1 MALTPEVKK
10 EIVSKYGSSA
20 TDTGSPEAQV
30 ALLSKR
36 IDEITQHLQTNKKD
50 HHNRRGL
57 LLMVGKRRRILQY
70 LAKTDIERFL
80 RDWKGVAAVSGE
92 RSYVALVG
100 ALCWWPLSL

>member
-1 MALTPEVKK
+1 MALSPEVKK
-10 EIVSKYGSSA
+10 EIISKYGSSV

-36 IDEITQHLQTNKKD
+36 IDEITEHLQTNKND

-70 LAKTDIERFL
+70 LAKTDIDRY
-80 RDWKGVAAVSGE
+80 RAVIEKLGI
-92 RSYVALVG
+92 RR
-100 ALCWWPLSL
+100 

>member
-10 EIVSKYGSSA
+10 EIIAQYGSTP

-36 IDEITQHLQTNKKD
+36 IDQITDHLKANPHD

-57 LLMVGKRRRILQY
+57 LILVGQRRRILQY
-70 LAKTDIERFL
+70 LAKTDIARYRAIIEKLGIR
-80 RDWKGVAAVSGE
+80 R
-92 RSYVALVG
+92 
-100 ALCWWPLSL
+100 

>member
-1 MALTPEVKK
+1 MAITPEVKK
-10 EIVSKYGSSA
+10 EVIKQFGASA

-36 IDEITQHLQTNKKD
+36 IDEVTEHLKTNKND

-70 LAKTDIERFL
+70 LSKTDINRYRAIIDKL
-80 RDWKGVAAVSGE
+80 GIR
-92 RSYVALVG
+92 R
-100 ALCWWPLSL
+100 